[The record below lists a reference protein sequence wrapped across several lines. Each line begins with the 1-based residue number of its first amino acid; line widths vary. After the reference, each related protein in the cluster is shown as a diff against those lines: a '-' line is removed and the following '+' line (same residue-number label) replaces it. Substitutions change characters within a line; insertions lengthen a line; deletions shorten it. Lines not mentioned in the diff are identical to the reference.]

1 MLDLFKVDKQLAF
14 YGAYHRNK
22 WNILVHVVFVP
33 VIVWT
38 GGVFFANLTPPAFI
52 PFVSYPINE
61 YLLAETNW
69 ATLVASAFLL
79 YYLILEPLGALL
91 FFPQIFLTVL
101 TATAFARHN
110 PSQLSIS
117 LALHVLSW
125 IAQFVSHTVAEK
137 RAPALLDNILGATVL
152 APFFV
157 HLENLFFLGY
167 KPDLHRRIQNL
178 VGVEIARIKGLEGKK
193 RRQAATPAV
202 GSVGGEKSKS
212 Q

>member
-1 MLDLFKVDKQLAF
+1 MSDIFNVEKQLSF
-14 YGAYHRNK
+14 YGAYHNNK
-22 WNILVHVVFVP
+22 WNILVHIVFVP
-33 VIVWT
+33 LILWT
-38 GGVFFANLTPPAFI
+38 AEVFLANLTPPTFI

-61 YLLAETNW
+61 YLLVETNW
-69 ATLVASAFLL
+69 ATILASVFFL

-91 FFPQIFLTVL
+91 YFPQAALQVV
-101 TATAFARHN
+101 TATAFARYS

-117 LALHVLSW
+117 SALHVLSW
-125 IAQFVSHTVAEK
+125 IAQFAAHTVAEK
-137 RAPALLDNILGATVL
+137 RAPALFDNILGAFVL

-157 HLENLFFLGY
+157 HLENLFFLGF
-167 KPDLHRRIQNL
+167 KPDLHKRIQNL